1 MKGFFREFRSE
12 AYISGII
19 VFFNI
24 IKMTKRG
31 INVRKADEM
40 TNKKMGDEGR

>member
-1 MKGFFREFRSE
+1 MKGFFRELLSD
-12 AYISGII
+12 AKISGII

-24 IKMTKRG
+24 MKMTKRG
-31 INVRKADEM
+31 INVTKVEEI